1 MHKIKNVAFV
11 VPGALPFPPVKGGA
25 VENLV
30 ESLRRCNEG
39 SSNIQFTFFSV
50 SDEAAQ
56 KVATDT
62 KNSKY
67 IYIKIP
73 LIIKATD
80 KFIYSIVK
88 RFFKKKKIT
97 SYRYILQRSFYIYRV
112 AQYLKKANYDRV
124 ILENHG
130 TLLYCLKLFNNK
142 KKYKGRY
149 YYHIHNI
156 TPNFYGCEDILVDS
170 AAIIGVSAYVL
181 STLPKNIQ
189 DKSNMVVLKNKVD
202 EKRFNITLTDN
213 QREKYRKK
221 YKLGDKKIV
230 LFSGRLYKDKGI
242 KELLLAWK
250 KINPKNA
257 VLLIVGGAYYKS
269 DIKSDFER
277 ELFDLVES
285 LQNSVK
291 FTGFIDYQEM
301 PIVYALADL
310 VVLPSTGPDA
320 APLTVIE
327 TITAERP
334 LITSNSGGI
343 PEYAKK
349 ENIVIDHKKRVVDN
363 LVKYI
368 SGFLDGT
375 YTIKRYKSGWN
386 LNDFYNDFI
395 EIIHLS

>member
-1 MHKIKNVAFV
+1 MTKIAFV

-30 ESLRRCNEG
+30 ESLRKCNEG
-39 SSNIQFTFFSV
+39 SSNIEFTFFSIF
-50 SDEAAQ
+50 DENAC
-56 KVATDT
+56 KVAKQT

-67 IYIKIP
+67 IFIKIP
-73 LIIKATD
+73 GIIKAAD
-80 KFIYSIVK
+80 KLIYSFVK

-97 SYRYILQRSFYIYRV
+97 SYRYILQRTFYIYKV
-112 AQYLKKANYDRV
+112 AQNLKRINYDRV

-130 TLLYCLKLFNNK
+130 SLLYCLKLFHNSE
-142 KKYKGRY
+142 KYKGRY
-149 YYHIHNI
+149 YYHIHNV
-156 TPNFYGCEDILVDS
+156 TPSFYGCENVLIKS
-170 AAIIGVSAYVL
+170 AAIIGVSSYVL
-181 STLPKNIQ
+181 STLPKDIQ
-189 DKSNMVVLKNKVD
+189 KQSHMVVLKNKVD
-202 EKRFNITLTDN
+202 EEKFNIALTDE
-213 QREKYRKK
+213 QRKMYRQKYD
-221 YKLGDKKIV
+221 LGDKKIV

-269 DIKSDFER
+269 DIKSDFEK
-277 ELFDLVES
+277 ELFNLVES
-285 LQNSVK
+285 LKDSVK
-291 FTGFIDYQEM
+291 FTGFIDYQKM
-301 PIVYALADL
+301 PMIYALADL

-334 LITSNSGGI
+334 LITTNSGGI

-349 ENIVIDHKKRVVDN
+349 ENIVIDHKEKVVDS

-368 SGFLDGT
+368 SNFLNGT
-375 YTIKRYKSGWN
+375 YAINSYKSGWK
-386 LNDFYNDFI
+386 LEDFYNDFI
-395 EIIHLS
+395 RILHFS